1 MEALRAGLIRS
12 RRAVESV
19 LIATL
24 VSTAVGQFFVLHH
37 TVLLRLAGILWAGA
51 AATLIAYEAT
61 ITKSPW
67 LGVIGIAVIPIQWSL
82 ETVDSLWLYSWLG
95 GWLVLG
101 TISWVL
107 MGRSRDLSTEA
118 IEEPPPVPSPEANVD
133 DDPSVTTRP
142 KVGEPNFSYE
152 SPPPIQRHTTQR
164 P

>member
-1 MEALRAGLIRS
+1 MEPLRAGLIRS

-19 LIATL
+19 LIAIL
-24 VSTAVGQFFVLHH
+24 VSTTVGQFFVLHH
-37 TVLLRLAGILWAGA
+37 MVLLRLAGILWAAA

-82 ETVDSLWLYSWLG
+82 ATVDSLWLYSWLG

-101 TISWVL
+101 TILWVL
-107 MGRSRDLSTEA
+107 MGRSPNLSTAA
-118 IEEPPPVPSPEANVD
+118 IEEPPPVPSPAASRD
-133 DDPSVTTRP
+133 DDPSITTRP
-142 KVGEPNFSYE
+142 KFGEPNFSYE
-152 SPPPIQRHTTQR
+152 SPPPIQKRTTQR